1 MSVAPPPPPLFLNNI
16 GGSGGDSHS
25 SSSDM
30 EGIKPSIL
38 IIILI
43 LLITVI
49 VSVSLCLLLRHL
61 NSRCL
66 RHLFRPASVVAT
78 GSSRISPAQTTTS
91 SVADSLPM
99 FTFSSI
105 TGRTATASVIS
116 GDCAICLSKFE
127 AQDQLRLLP
136 LCCHAFHTECIDTWL
151 NSNQSCPLCRFP
163 IYASEAE
170 VLKILLSSSNGG
182 VHDSFG
188 GSDSFRIEIGNVS
201 RRQTDSESGERR
213 RSYSIGSFDYIVD
226 GLSEVSMNITNQRS
240 ASDKEEVGGTE
251 AAAAAVVAAPEENLA
266 AEVAN
271 GRSWLKEY
279 IDRLSFS
286 ASSRALSFRS
296 SGRFFTGSSRRSDV
310 AGVGDWDVEANR
322 AGEEISEYFRWLS
335 GV

>member
-43 LLITVI
+43 LLITII

-105 TGRTATASVIS
+105 TRRTATASVIS

-182 VHDSFG
+182 VHDSFD
-188 GSDSFRIEIGNVS
+188 GSDSFRIEIGTVS

-251 AAAAAVVAAPEENLA
+251 AEGAAAAPEENLA
-266 AEVAN
+266 AEIAN